1 MIEHVQRNEP
11 IRASKINEIIDSAEI
26 GSDTL
31 DVIQSDSG
39 TQINLPS
46 NFSLEGD
53 AYDKIFSVAQ
63 TTIKGYAYTAINMG
77 TTIQECLNAVKI
89 HNGTNVMSPV
99 SALVVYRNSAFS
111 PDQNH
116 LTGYVLSANQFG
128 QDMDIGSSGWLSTKI
143 EWPHSQFQNDLN
155 LEIWSSKNHYAVFT
169 NVGSD
174 QDLKDELSVQ
184 LKKGG
189 VADRELSAL
198 QRNWKFTLLKCTLLS
213 ANEGGTP
220 RYEPARQ
227 IVHND
232 GEIHVW
238 ENGGGGDVV
247 WKADL
252 VCYKVHENE
261 HSFCYK
267 TWLGPESDYNQSS
280 SLVQAYT
287 KDGDPFLLSAEL
299 VDNIETRSDNGVAVK
314 AHKDGGYEIYWDA
327 FHADENGT
335 LNTYPAYITFKFD
348 DDEAVTRGQFARE
361 ADASTNLSSD
371 GILSR
376 NVFVANANSFM
387 VTEDMVVGW
396 KAPDSLIS
404 RGTYGE
410 LQIGAVKL
418 DAYLPRTDSTTSK
431 SIDWMTPHSDEPSP
445 FDNHAVQLRGFS
457 SRAATS
463 YLSDDQ
469 VVVRRVYTN
478 GSRGIEYVSLGT
490 ISGHCD
496 CELSTAGFEV
506 PETIAKWRKTSG
518 DQWTD
523 VNIPMITMTAEL
535 SSGVKLGTFSKDGQ
549 DVDLYAPSAT
559 GGCSCDLTAVLT
571 SGVKIAS
578 WTRDGVNTVDV
589 YAPPGGGGGDVSCYT
604 TLSGNTPDSQ
614 KIWGDVVFE
623 AMTSCNISVETVVEN
638 GVKKAKVG
646 VFWS

>member
-1 MIEHVQRNEP
+1 MIEHVSPGQ
-11 IRASKINEIIDSAEI
+11 KIKAATVNQIIDSTRVE
-26 GSDTL
+26 SQSL
-31 DVIQSDSG
+31 DVQQTNSG
-39 TQINLPS
+39 TLINLPNEWRMDS
-46 NFSLEGD
+46 NTRNR
-53 AYDKIFSVAQ
+53 IFSVKQ
-63 TTIKGYAYTAINMG
+63 GQLSGYPYAAINMG
-77 TTIQECLNAVKI
+77 TSLQECLNAVKI

-99 SALVVYRNSAFS
+99 SALVVYRNSAQS

-116 LTGYVLSANQFG
+116 LTGYVLSSNQFG
-128 QDMDIGSSGWLSTKI
+128 WDKKIGSTGWLSTKI

-169 NVGSD
+169 NVSSD
-174 QDLKDELSVQ
+174 QDLKDEISVQ

-198 QRNWKFTLLKCTLLS
+198 QRDWKFTLLKCSLLS
-213 ANEGGTP
+213 ANDGGTP
-220 RYEPARQ
+220 AYYPTKQ
-227 IVHND
+227 IIHND

-252 VCYKVHENE
+252 VCYKVHDNE

-267 TWLGPESDYNQSS
+267 TWLGPESDYNQSD

-299 VDNIETRSDNGVAVK
+299 VDNIETRHDNGVAVK

-361 ADASTNLSSD
+361 ADASTSLSSD

-387 VTEDMVVGW
+387 VTEDMEVGW

-410 LQIGAVKL
+410 LQIGAVKT

-431 SIDWMTPHSDEPSP
+431 SIDWMVPHSDTPSP
-445 FDNHAVQLRGFS
+445 FDNHALQLRGFS

-469 VVVRRVYTN
+469 VVIRRVYTN
-478 GSRGIEYVSLGT
+478 GSRGIEYVTLGS

-496 CELSTAGFEV
+496 CELSAAQFEV

-518 DQWTD
+518 DAWTD
-523 VNIPMITMTAEL
+523 INIPEITLTATL
-535 SSGVKLGTFSKDGQ
+535 TSGTKIGTFSKDGQ
-549 DVDLYAPSAT
+549 DVDLYAPSAVS
-559 GGCSCDLTAVLT
+559 GGCSCDLTALLHEGT
-571 SGVKIAS
+571 KIAT
-578 WTRDGVNTVDV
+578 WTKDGVNMVDV
-589 YAPPGGGGGDVSCYT
+589 YAPSGGGGGGT
-604 TLSGNTPDSQ
+604 TTRLSGNTEDSVW
-614 KIWGDVVFE
+614 IDGDVCIE
-623 AMTSCNISVETVVEN
+623 AGLSSNVSAWTVIEN
-638 GVKKAKVG
+638 GIKKLKLG
-646 VFWS
+646 VYYL

>member
-1 MIEHVQRNEP
+1 MIEHVSPGQ
-11 IRASKINEIIDSAEI
+11 KIKAATVNQIIDSTRVE
-26 GSDTL
+26 SQSL
-31 DVIQSDSG
+31 DVQQTNGG
-39 TQINLPS
+39 TLINLP
-46 NFSLEGD
+46 NEWRMDGNTRNR
-53 AYDKIFSVAQ
+53 IFSVKQ
-63 TTIKGYAYTAINMG
+63 GQLSGYPYAAINMG
-77 TTIQECLNAVKI
+77 TSLQECLNAVKI

-99 SALVVYRNSAFS
+99 SALVVYKNSAQS

-116 LTGYVLSANQFG
+116 LTGYVLSSNQFG
-128 QDMDIGSSGWLSTKI
+128 WDKKIGSTGWLSTKI

-169 NVGSD
+169 NVSSD
-174 QDLKDELSVQ
+174 NDLKDELSVQ

-198 QRNWKFTLLKCTLLS
+198 QRDWKFTLLKCSLLS
-213 ANEGGTP
+213 SNVGGTP
-220 RYEPARQ
+220 AYYPTKQ

-361 ADASTNLSSD
+361 ADASTSLTSD

-387 VTEDMVVGW
+387 VTKDMEVGW

-431 SIDWMTPHSDEPSP
+431 SIDWMTPHSDVPSP

-469 VVVRRVYTN
+469 VVIRRVYTN
-478 GSRGIEYVSLGT
+478 GSRGIEYVTLGS

-496 CELSTAGFEV
+496 CELSTAQFEV

-523 VNIPMITMTAEL
+523 INIPEIKMTAEL
-535 SSGVKLGTFSKDGQ
+535 TSGVKVGTFSKDGQ

-559 GGCSCDLTAVLT
+559 GGCSCEMRQVLTAGTL
-571 SGVKIAS
+571 IAQF
-578 WTRDGVNTVDV
+578 TNDGQNWMDI
-589 YAPPGGGGGDVSCYT
+589 YCLSSGGGGGGT
-604 TLSGNTPDSQ
+604 TTRLSGNTEDSVW
-614 KIWGDVVFE
+614 IDGDICIE
-623 AMTSCNISVETVVEN
+623 AGLSSNVSAWTVTEN
-638 GVKKAKVG
+638 GIKKLKLACYYI
-646 VFWS
+646 